1 MNKFR
6 FLNWEAYQSSRE
18 IVILILKLVKKLP
31 KEYRFELGS
40 QIIRAAFSIAL
51 NIAEGSAKSS
61 DRELNRYL
69 EISLGS
75 ISELVAALDVL
86 KNAPLITQ
94 EEFDSLFEKLNSISS
109 QLGGFKKKLAIS
121 HSS

>member
-1 MNKFR
+1 M
-6 FLNWEAYQSSRE
+6 
-18 IVILILKLVKKLP
+18 ILKLVKKLP